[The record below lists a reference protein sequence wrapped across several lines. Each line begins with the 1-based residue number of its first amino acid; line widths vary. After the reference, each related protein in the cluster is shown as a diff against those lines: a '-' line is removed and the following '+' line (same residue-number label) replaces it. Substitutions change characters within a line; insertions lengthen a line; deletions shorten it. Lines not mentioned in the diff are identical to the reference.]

1 MKKVRTM
8 FMGTPEFAIPALESL
23 LKISDV
29 VCVVTKPDA
38 LVGRKKVLTPSPI
51 KEFAIKENIPVLT
64 PSKLKE
70 EYHSILD
77 YEPELIVTCA
87 YGKIVP
93 KIILDYPKYGC
104 INIHASILPKYR
116 GSAPMQ
122 WAIIN
127 GEKETGITLMYMDE
141 KMDTGDIIDI
151 VKIPILDDDD
161 LGSIHDKLSLLG
173 SSILEKNFT
182 KIINNNISRIKQ
194 DDAKATLAPMI
205 TREMELL
212 DFNDYGK
219 NIINKIRAFSPYPL
233 TRTMI
238 NNEEVKIVKAR
249 FIKKENTNVG
259 NLIITK
265 NDLGI
270 ECLDG
275 IIYLEIIKP
284 VGKKEMPIKSYLN
297 GLK

>member
-1 MKKVRTM
+1 MKKVKTI
-8 FMGTPEFAIPALESL
+8 FMGTPEFAIPVLKTL
-23 LKISDV
+23 LKLSDV

-51 KEFAIKENIPVLT
+51 KKLAIKENIPVLT
-64 PSKLKE
+64 PVKLKE
-70 EYHSILD
+70 EYQSILN

-93 KIILDYPKYGC
+93 KVILDYPKYGC

-122 WAIIN
+122 WAIAN
-127 GEKETGITLMYMDE
+127 VEKETGITLMYMDE

-151 VKIPILDDDD
+151 EKIPILDDDD
-161 LGSIHDKLSLLG
+161 LGSIHDKMSLLG
-173 SSILEKNFT
+173 SSILEKNFSN
-182 KIINNNISRIKQ
+182 IINNNISRVKQ
-194 DDAKATLAPMI
+194 DDTKATLAPMI

-238 NNEEVKIVKAR
+238 NNEEVKIVKAK
-249 FIKKENTNVG
+249 FIRKENTNIG
-259 NLIITK
+259 KLIITK

-284 VGKKEMPIKSYLN
+284 VGKKEMPIKSFLN

>member
-1 MKKVRTM
+1 MKKVRTI
-8 FMGTPEFAIPALESL
+8 FMGTPEFAMPV
-23 LKISDV
+23 LKKLMELSEV

-38 LVGRKKVLTPSPI
+38 LVGRKKILTPSPV
-51 KEFAIKENIPVLT
+51 KKLALEKNIPVLT
-64 PSKLKE
+64 PTKLKE
-70 EYHSILD
+70 EYQSILD
-77 YEPELIVTCA
+77 YQPDLIITCA

-93 KIILDYPKYGC
+93 KEILDYPKYGC

-141 KMDTGDIIDI
+141 GMDTGDIIDI
-151 VKIPILDDDD
+151 SKIEIVDTDDI
-161 LGSIHDKLSLLG
+161 GTIHDKMSLLG
-173 SSILEKNFT
+173 AQILEANFT
-182 KIINNNISRIKQ
+182 KIISNDINRIKQ
-194 DDAKATLAPMI
+194 DDSKATLAPMI

-212 DFNDYGK
+212 NFNDYGK

-238 NNEEVKIVKAR
+238 NNEEIKIIKAHYE
-249 FIKKENTNVG
+249 KKEHNEVG
-259 NLIITK
+259 KLIITK
-265 NDLGI
+265 SELGV

-275 IIYLEIIKP
+275 IIYFDLIKP
-284 VGKKEMPIKSYLN
+284 IGKKEMTVKSYLN

>member
-1 MKKVRTM
+1 MKKVRTI
-8 FMGTPEFAIPALESL
+8 FMGTPEFALPI
-23 LKISDV
+23 LKKLMDLSEV
-29 VCVVTKPDA
+29 VCIVTKPDA
-38 LVGRKKVLTPSPI
+38 LVGRKKILTPSPV
-51 KEFAIKENIPVLT
+51 KKLALEKNIPVLT
-64 PSKLKE
+64 PTKLKE
-70 EYHSILD
+70 EYQSILD
-77 YEPELIVTCA
+77 YQPDLIITCA

-93 KIILDYPKYGC
+93 KEILDYPKYGC

-141 KMDTGDIIDI
+141 GMDTGDIIDI
-151 VKIPILDDDD
+151 SKIEILDTDDI
-161 LGSIHDKLSLLG
+161 GTIHDKMSLLG
-173 SSILEKNFT
+173 AQILEENFT
-182 KIINNNISRIKQ
+182 KIISNDINRIKQ
-194 DDAKATLAPMI
+194 DDNKATLAPMI

-212 DFNDYGK
+212 NFNDCGK

-238 NNEEVKIVKAR
+238 NNEEIKIIKAHYE
-249 FIKKENTNVG
+249 KKEHNEVG
-259 NLIITK
+259 KLIITK
-265 NDLGI
+265 SELGV

-275 IIYLEIIKP
+275 IIYFDLIKP
-284 VGKKEMPIKSYLN
+284 IGKKEMTVKSYLN